1 MSSGH
6 TQRGLRKPPK
16 KVSFIIVFSQDSTG
30 DRRRKFPPGVTSHSG
45 IFRIHVGFSL
55 ALVLLFGQGNRVSA
69 QIESKPI
76 ILALDNW
83 EARIYPESLS
93 IVGKLKAPANEREG
107 KEVVIAESPGK
118 IFRVESLKTAPN
130 SALWK
135 IPELGL
141 SVELTAKK
149 NRLQIRFQGTGELE
163 FRWPVTGRDPS
174 LSALIYPDGEGL
186 YIPLDDPF
194 WRTISKLDPCR
205 NTHGGLS
212 MPFWSYRWG
221 GGSWTYLAVS
231 DLQTTLC
238 LSESGERLFAVAT
251 HNFRRRDGFP
261 PYEIEIWPGGD
272 SPVSPAL
279 EVRQWLVEAGQYA
292 TLDQKA
298 RANPEAAK
306 LLGAAH
312 AYIYGDG
319 RSLEFLRELA
329 RMGVDRMWLGFDENT
344 GQDENIVGREYIE
357 EAEKL
362 GYLIG
367 PYDTFDNAQ
376 DPGSADSLESVWG
389 SDIYPTGCIVTERG
403 EIQKG
408 FAGRG
413 CELSSEALALREP
426 EERNMENRIVQRSRA
441 GINSYFLDSDAF
453 GDLYDDYSKAHPMTP
468 ALDRRNRLA
477 RMRIIAEKHRL
488 VLGSEGGAAWS
499 APVIAFAHGTEAV
512 SNALLW
518 ALQRDKQRYGGWW
531 PPTRPAIFFKPV
543 NPSEDFRRARYD
555 PSYRL
560 PLYQAAFHGSVISAD
575 RWETPLTK
583 FPVLIQV
590 RSLLETLYNVPSM
603 WSLDLRQ
610 LQENRR
616 AFLSLYSFFSTIHRS
631 AGNRPLTD
639 FEWLTPDRLV
649 QRTRFGDEIELTANF
664 GRAPFQS
671 LPPMCV
677 EARWLK
683 SGRRQ
688 RYCPEPFRKISPAP

>member
-1 MSSGH
+1 M
-6 TQRGLRKPPK
+6 
-16 KVSFIIVFSQDSTG
+16 
-30 DRRRKFPPGVTSHSG
+30 
-45 IFRIHVGFSL
+45 
-55 ALVLLFGQGNRVSA
+55 
-69 QIESKPI
+69 
-76 ILALDNW
+76 LALDNW
-83 EARIYPESLS
+83 EARITPESLS
-93 IVGKLKAPANEREG
+93 IVAKLKAPENE
-107 KEVVIAESPGK
+107 KEVKEIVIAESPGR
-118 IFRVESLKTAPN
+118 IFGVESLETAPN
-130 SALWK
+130 SARWK

-141 SVELTAKK
+141 TVELTAKK
-149 NRLQIRFQGTGELE
+149 NRLQIRFQGTKELE
-163 FRWPVTGRDPS
+163 FPWPVTGRDAS
-174 LSALIYPDGEGL
+174 LSALMYPDGEGL

-194 WRTISKLDPCR
+194 WKGIAKRDPCR

-212 MPFWSYRWG
+212 MPFWSYQWA

-251 HNFRRRDGFP
+251 HDFRQRDGFP
-261 PYEIEIWPGGD
+261 PYQIEIWPGGN

-279 EVRQWLVEAGQYA
+279 EYRQWLVETGQYV

-298 RANPEAAK
+298 RANPEAAN

-312 AYIYGDG
+312 AYIFGDG

-329 RMGVDRMWLGFDENT
+329 RMGVDRMWLGYDENA
-344 GQDENIVGREYIE
+344 GQGENFVGREYIG

-362 GYLIG
+362 GYLFG

-376 DPGSADSLESVWG
+376 DPGSADSQESVWG
-389 SDIYPTGCIVTERG
+389 SNIYPTGCIVTERG

-426 EERNMENRIVQRSRA
+426 EEHNMENRIAQRVRT

-512 SNALLW
+512 SNGLLW
-518 ALQRDKQRYGGWW
+518 ALQRDKQKYGGWW
-531 PPTRPAIFFKPV
+531 PPTRPAIFFRPV

-560 PLYQAAFHGSVISAD
+560 PLYQAAFHGSVISTD

-583 FPVLIQV
+583 FPVLMQV
-590 RSLLETLYNVPSM
+590 RTLLEALYNVPSM
-603 WSLDLRQ
+603 WSLDLRE
-610 LQENRR
+610 LRENRQ
-616 AFLSLYSFFSTIHRS
+616 AFVSIYKFFSPIHRS
-631 AGNRPLTD
+631 AGNQPLAD

-649 QRTRFGDEIELTANF
+649 QRTRFGEEIELTANF

-671 LPPMCV
+671 LPPMCI

-683 SGRRQ
+683 SRRRQ
-688 RYCPEPFRKISPAP
+688 RYCPEPPRTISLAP